1 MTDIF
6 ITAILVAIA
15 ILTIVLAHL
24 SNNIRSVKADVEFVM
39 KNAKESNNTQMQINN
54 DLLSF
59 NDRILGRFGDL
70 NTRVIELEARTPEE
84 KPLFTDVEDEDIVI

>member
-15 ILTIVLAHL
+15 ILTVVLAHL
-24 SNNIRSVKADVEFVM
+24 NNNIRSVKTDVEFVM
-39 KNAKESNNTQMQINN
+39 KNEKESRDTQMQINN

-70 NTRVIELEARTPEE
+70 NTRVIELEARVPE
-84 KPLFTDVEDEDIVI
+84 KPFNDADDEDPVI

>member
-24 SNNIRSVKADVEFVM
+24 NNNIRSVKADVEFVM
-39 KNAKESNNTQMQINN
+39 KNAKESNDTQMQINN

-84 KPLFTDVEDEDIVI
+84 KPFNDADDEDPVI

>member
-15 ILTIVLAHL
+15 ILAIAIVHL
-24 SNNIRSVKADVEFVM
+24 NNDIQSVKADVEFVM
-39 KNAKESNNTQMQINN
+39 KNAKESNDTQMSINN
-54 DLLSF
+54 DLLNF
-59 NDRILGRFGDL
+59 NDKILAKFGDL

-84 KPLFTDVEDEDIVI
+84 KPLFTDVEDEDIII

>member
-15 ILTIVLAHL
+15 VLTIVLAHL
-24 SNNIRSVKADVEFVM
+24 NNNIRSVKADVEFVM
-39 KNAKESNNTQMQINN
+39 KNEKESRDTQMQINN

-59 NDRILGRFGDL
+59 NDRILSRFGDL

-84 KPLFTDVEDEDIVI
+84 KPFNDVEDEDIVI